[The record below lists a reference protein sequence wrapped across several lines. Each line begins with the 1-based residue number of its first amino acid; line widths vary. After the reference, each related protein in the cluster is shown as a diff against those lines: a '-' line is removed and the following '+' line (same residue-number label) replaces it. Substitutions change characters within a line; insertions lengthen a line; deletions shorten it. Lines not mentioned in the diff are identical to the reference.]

1 MQQASDCDIVVAH
14 DDDLVT
20 INGLGHDAVSG
31 LSNYLLHCPLMW
43 AVAGNPRIRH
53 DD

>member
-1 MQQASDCDIVVAH
+1 MQQASDCDMVITH

-31 LSNYLLHCPLMW
+31 LW
-43 AVAGNPRIRH
+43 KAVTLSTHIGSH
-53 DD
+53 